1 MNMARHD
8 ANLALARCNHSG
20 AIWTDEAH
28 AKLIATLFCD
38 EHVERR
44 NSFCDTNDEFNTRL
58 GCFKDRVFAK
68 GGRHVNNSSIGLCR
82 CISFGHCIEYRESQM
97 RLSALSWRYAT
108 NHFRA
113 VHDSLFR
120 MESTLSASE
129 ALANNLSVLVY

>member
-1 MNMARHD
+1 MDMARHD
-8 ANLALARCNHSG
+8 ANLALARCNHSR

-28 AKLIATLFCD
+28 AKLIAALFSD

-44 NSFCDTNDEFNTRL
+44 NSFGNTNDEFNTRL

-68 GGRHVNNSSIGLCR
+68 GGRHVNNRSIGLCR
-82 CISFGHCIEYRESQM
+82 GISFGHCIEYREPQM
-97 RLSALSWRYAT
+97 RLPALSWRYAT

-113 VHDSLFR
+113 VLDSLFR
-120 MESTLSASE
+120 MERALRASE